1 MSSTKTNKA
10 STKSKKPW
18 YKELHWQIAIGLI
31 LGCLVGVLIR
41 SFSLPTEYFTP
52 VFSMGGKVFLRLL
65 KMVVLPLVI
74 ASLLLGVMG
83 VGSSKELSRLG
94 SRTMFYYIVTSLLSI
109 TTGLI
114 FVNLISP
121 GTRVSVDIEGMTGK
135 TLDAPTSFS
144 DILLR
149 MIPENPFHAMAAVPF
164 DMLAVLFFVIALGVF
179 SLQVTKEQR
188 KPLADFAESINAI
201 MLKMVEGILFLAP
214 IGVFCL
220 VADIVTDVGMGVFL
234 SLGWYLATVILALA
248 FHFLVIVPLIYFL
261 IRKENPYDY
270 MKQMS
275 PALLTAFSSASSA
288 ATLSLT
294 MDCTQK
300 NKKVSSKVSS
310 IVLPLGATVNMD
322 GTALYEGV
330 AVLFIAQLMGVDLA
344 MGQQFLILLT
354 ALLASIGAAGIP
366 HAGLAMMVV
375 ILEVVGLP
383 LEATGLLLAVDRIVD
398 MARTAVNV
406 WSDSVGAA
414 VIEKVIEPQKR

>member
-1 MSSTKTNKA
+1 MIKQATKKL
-10 STKSKKPW
+10 W
-18 YKELHWQIAIGLI
+18 YKELHWQIFMGLFM
-31 LGCLVGVLIR
+31 GCVVGVVLR
-41 SFSLPTEYFTP
+41 STP
-52 VFSMGGKVFLRLL
+52 LSEDFFIPIFDMGGKIFLRLL

-83 VGSSKELSRLG
+83 VGSMRELSRLG
-94 SRTMFYYIVTSLLSI
+94 SRTMIYYVITSLMAI
-109 TTGLI
+109 MIGLV

-121 GTRVSVDIEGMTGK
+121 GTKASLEIEGMTGK
-135 TLDAPTSFS
+135 TVETPTSFL

-149 MIPENPFHAMAAVPF
+149 MIPENPFNSMAAVPF
-164 DMLAVLFFVIALGVF
+164 DMLAILFFIIIFGVF
-179 SLQVTKEQR
+179 SLQVSKEQR
-188 KPLADFAESINAI
+188 KPIADFAGSLNAI
-201 MLKMVEGILFLAP
+201 MLKMVAGILVLAP
-214 IGVFCL
+214 YGVFCL
-220 VADIVTDVGMGVFL
+220 VADLVSEVGLKIFVSL
-234 SLGWYLATVILALA
+234 SWYLVTVISALG
-248 FHFLVIVPLIYFL
+248 FHFFIVMPCVYFF
-261 IRKENPYDY
+261 IRKENPFNY

-294 MDCTQK
+294 MDCAQK
-300 NKKVSSKVSS
+300 KETVSQKVSS

-330 AVLFIAQLMGVDLA
+330 AVLFIAQMMGVDLVL
-344 MGQQFLILLT
+344 GQQFLILLT

-383 LEATGLLLAVDRIVD
+383 LEATGLILAVDRVVD
-398 MARTAVNV
+398 MARTTVNV

-414 VIEKVIEPQKR
+414 VIEKITQGK